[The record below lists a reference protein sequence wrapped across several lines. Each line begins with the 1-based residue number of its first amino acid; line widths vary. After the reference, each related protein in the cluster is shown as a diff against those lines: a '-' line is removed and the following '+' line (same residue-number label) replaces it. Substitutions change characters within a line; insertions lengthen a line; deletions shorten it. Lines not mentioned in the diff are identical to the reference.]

1 MHFYDEPGEFTEE
14 VLGDWFDRVW
24 KHYTSTRPEFWCGL
38 SIFGAQVDENG
49 KTIGQYSLVD
59 GVYKG
64 WGTLSE
70 DFRKGGDDDV

>member
-49 KTIGQYSLVD
+49 KTIGDILGALV
-59 GVYKG
+59 KPPR
-64 WGTLSE
+64 GT
-70 DFRKGGDDDV
+70 DHPNNRWR